1 MHRALWPCW
10 QLAYHAQLPLLP
22 PCPQDSLQ
30 QLANSSSGFTWGPQR
45 PESETRVKQKWAW
58 SASEPGSELV
68 LSLNSQIMAAQL
80 GQQGP
85 AGGRRTWPGN
95 GAAAA
100 AAASAGAGA
109 AGEPLAQLLLF
120 MIHSWRDAGQ
130 AGIDCVAGCQCNAT
144 TVDLHWKEASTLA
157 VPVPIKVSI
166 TF

>member
-1 MHRALWPCW
+1 M
-10 QLAYHAQLPLLP
+10 
-22 PCPQDSLQ
+22 LQ

-68 LSLNSQIMAAQL
+68 LSLNSQIMAAQQ
-80 GQQGP
+80 GQQGQPGP
-85 AGGRRTWPGN
+85 AGGRRTRPGN
-95 GAAAA
+95 AVAAAA
-100 AAASAGAGA
+100 AAPGAGA

-130 AGIDCVAGCQCNAT
+130 ARIDCVAGCQCNAT

-157 VPVPIKVSI
+157 VPVPIKVR
-166 TF
+166 